1 MNMTLDEKIQSASFF
16 AILIGF
22 ALILYEFQQNR
33 SMTAAMLASDGA
45 IHRAEL
51 ALQFAEFSDVYA
63 KACSNV
69 DALSLSD
76 SFTLSQM
83 YNAFYESRINRV
95 RNYEEALST
104 GVNRDPGIQRFFR
117 FMFETEFGRKHWSR
131 LRSSFELNLRIE
143 GDDILA
149 SMGAPYCF
157 AAGGIDSK

>member
-1 MNMTLDEKIQSASFF
+1 MNMTFEQKIQAASFF

-33 SMTAAMLASDGA
+33 NMTAAMLASDGA

-63 KACSNV
+63 RACHEGA
-69 DALSLSD
+69 ALSLSD

-83 YNAFYESRINRV
+83 YNAFYESRINRL
-95 RNYEEALST
+95 RNYEEALPT

-117 FMFETEFGRKHWSR
+117 FMFETEFGRRHWDR
-131 LRSSFELNLRIE
+131 LRNSFEPSLRME

-157 AAGGIDSK
+157 AAGGID